1 MSERFY
7 LTASPAEIKRQFKLD
22 KVPEL
27 VPRYNIAPTQ
37 PSPIVV
43 AKEKSRELLSA
54 RSMLPPKLWKRSR
67 HTGFPFSRSG
77 VLYSPTGFMHGKH
90 AALESSLTRLR

>member
-43 AKEKSRELLSA
+43 AKEKSS
-54 RSMLPPKLWKRSR
+54 SR
-67 HTGFPFSRSG
+67 HAGVWCRHGRVTSR
-77 VLYSPTGFMHGKH
+77 
-90 AALESSLTRLR
+90 